1 MNPPVTKL
9 KNFLFRFWPALLIGG
24 IWIWFFGPMMV
35 GQEVVGF
42 RDSAYLYY
50 PLFEWID
57 SQWAAGEIP
66 LWNPFCNFGM
76 PVVGDGS
83 SSLFYPGKL
92 VFFCRFLSYPSRYG
106 IYLAMHIPLAAAGA
120 FGFAR
125 LLGARKS
132 GATLAA
138 FAYPFGGV
146 VLFQVTNVIYLVS
159 AAWFPWAMIC
169 VLQMVQTNRLKWV
182 VGLAVIC
189 AMMILGGDPQMV
201 YHVGLI
207 SAVTLGVQCFRKQ
220 ESLGLEHRLNWL
232 RALKLM
238 AALIVITSAL
248 SAIQLLPTMEWSQ
261 LSERSKTPQVLN
273 FYQAVGS
280 EFSQTAPRFKV
291 QSFLGDPDGVAGHA
305 YQFSQPPWSLIEM
318 VWPNVSGR
326 PFPVNRRWTDSLAG
340 ADRMWVP
347 SLYAGLTVF
356 ILGFLSLRFWGP
368 KKKQVWLSWVFLVFT
383 LGSFGWYGLV
393 WLINEC
399 HPDPDFRSSLGP
411 QAGGVYWW
419 MVMTLPKYFLFR
431 YPAKLFVIASFAI
444 VGLAAMNFHN
454 LRTRGVAVVS
464 WVFAALSFA
473 GWILVNQWN
482 GDWISFAISDPLFGP
497 LDAQGALVEI
507 KTAMLHTGIVA
518 TLLFLGILFSS
529 VGKLRKCPAHWL
541 LGALLLVSIGEISLA
556 NHWLVSA
563 VPVSAFEGEVQCLDG
578 LRDLQ
583 QRAGVEPLRIYR
595 SEIGSL
601 PPAAWANVS
610 AEDRLEQ
617 VVNWQRRT
625 MFPKQ
630 HLGENVVLLGSFSSI
645 WPQSYQSLVDRWES
659 VVAGNVDP
667 MEAGWIQDSR
677 VHGVIERASNGDAAI
692 HAIPSPAGEL
702 SALPVAWMFDLEPEP
717 YTPASVL
724 VPGLHGDLKL
734 IDWDAAVTRPTI
746 EITQYSSNRF
756 VAKVETD
763 RARILGFYA
772 PPIRGWNV
780 KVRDVGR
787 KRVEFPS
794 LLVAAEPIVG
804 FENVFLLPFH
814 QGGEFVVEF
823 HYQPKSFWVGASLS
837 LLSFIAVILFAC
849 GVFFRDNRVA
859 GVSNSV
865 KCGLVA

>member
-1 MNPPVTKL
+1 MNPLVTKL
-9 KNFLFRFWPALLIGG
+9 KNYLFRFWPALLIGG
-24 IWIWFFGPMMV
+24 IWIWFFGPMMA

-57 SQWAAGEIP
+57 AQWAAGEIP

-125 LLGARKS
+125 LLGARKA

-138 FAYPFGGV
+138 FAFPFGGV

-169 VLQMVQTNRLKWV
+169 VLQMVQTKRLKWV

-220 ESLGLEHRLNWL
+220 ESLDLEKRLNWL
-232 RALKLM
+232 RALMLM

-280 EFSQTAPRFKV
+280 EFSQTAPRFEV

-305 YQFSQPPWSLIEM
+305 YQFSQPPWTLIEM
-318 VWPNVSGR
+318 VWPNISGR
-326 PFPVNRRWTDSLAG
+326 PFPINRRWTDSLAG
-340 ADRMWVP
+340 ADRMWGP

-356 ILGFLSLRFWGP
+356 ILGILSLRFWGP
-368 KKKQVWLSWVFLVFT
+368 RKKQVWLSWVFLVFT

-399 HPDPDFRSSLGP
+399 HPDPAFRSSLGP
-411 QAGGVYWW
+411 QVGGVYWW

-454 LRTRGVAVVS
+454 LRTRGVALIS
-464 WVFAALSFA
+464 LVFSAISFA

-482 GDWISFAISDPLFGP
+482 GDWIPLAMSDPLFGP
-497 LDAQGALVEI
+497 LDSQGALVEI
-507 KTAMLHTGIVA
+507 KTAMLHTGIVGI
-518 TLLFLGILFSS
+518 LLFLGILFSS
-529 VGKLRKCPAHWL
+529 VGRHRKCSAHWL
-541 LGALLLVSIGEISLA
+541 LGAVLLVSIGEISLA

-578 LRDLQ
+578 LRDLR

-595 SEIGSL
+595 SETGSL

-667 MEAGWIQDSR
+667 KEAGWIQDSR
-677 VHGVIERASNGDAAI
+677 VHGLIERASHGDAAMN
-692 HAIPSPAGEL
+692 AIPSPAGEL

-717 YTPASVL
+717 YTPPSVL
-724 VPGLHGDLKL
+724 APVLHGDLKL
-734 IDWDAAVTRPTI
+734 MDWDAAATRPTI
-746 EITQYSSNRF
+746 EIAQYSSNRF

-787 KRVEFPS
+787 KRVEFPD
-794 LLVAAEPIVG
+794 LLVAAEYLPEPIAG

-823 HYQPKSFWVGASLS
+823 RYQPKSFWVGASLS

-849 GVFFRDNRVA
+849 GVFFRSSRVA

-865 KCGLVA
+865 